1 MSAGASFDERLA
13 VPWWWWPV
21 GLAIAVLGAA
31 EIHSGASG
39 PLRSVLPYVVLPGL
53 TTLVLVGSS
62 RSRIR
67 LADGVLH
74 VPGARVPVAAL
85 GAVTP
90 LDATGVRRWLGPL
103 AQRWAFVAL
112 RPWLQS
118 GVRLELADPAD
129 DTPYW
134 LIGTRR
140 PAELVAA
147 LERARVRP

>member
-1 MSAGASFDERLA
+1 MSTGPSYDERLA

-21 GLAIAVLGAA
+21 GLAIAVVGAA
-31 EIHSGASG
+31 EIHGGASG
-39 PLRSVLPYVVLPGL
+39 PLRALLPYAVLPGL
-53 TTLVLVGSS
+53 TTLLLIVSS

-67 LADGVLH
+67 LANGVLH
-74 VPGARVPVAAL
+74 VPGARIPVTAL

-103 AQRWAFVAL
+103 AQRGAFVAL
-112 RPWLQS
+112 RPWLQL

-140 PAELVAA
+140 PAAFVAA
-147 LERARVRP
+147 LERARVSP

>member
-1 MSAGASFDERLA
+1 MSSSASYDERLV

-21 GLAIAVLGAA
+21 GLAIAFVGAA
-31 EIHSGASG
+31 EVHGGASG
-39 PLRSVLPYVVLPGL
+39 PLRAVLPYVVLPGL
-53 TTLVLVGSS
+53 TTLVLIVSS
-62 RSRIR
+62 RSRVR

-74 VPGARVPVAAL
+74 VPGARVPVTAL
-85 GAVTP
+85 GAMSS

-118 GVRLELADPAD
+118 AVRLELADPAD

-147 LERARVRP
+147 LEQARVSP

>member
-1 MSAGASFDERLA
+1 MSAGASYDERLV

-31 EIHSGASG
+31 EIHGGASG

-53 TTLVLVGSS
+53 TALVLAVAS
-62 RSRIR
+62 RSRVR

-74 VPGARVPVAAL
+74 VRGARVPVTSL
-85 GAVTP
+85 GSITP

-103 AQRWAFVAL
+103 AHRWAFVAL

-118 GVRLELADPAD
+118 AVRLELADPAD

-147 LERARVRP
+147 LEQARVSP

>member
-1 MSAGASFDERLA
+1 MNSGPSYDERLT
-13 VPWWWWPV
+13 VPWWWWPI

-31 EIHSGASG
+31 EIHGGAGG

-53 TTLVLVGSS
+53 TTLVLAGSS
-62 RSRIR
+62 RSRVR

-74 VPGARVPVAAL
+74 VPGARVPVTAV

-112 RPWLQS
+112 RPWLHS
-118 GVRLELADPAD
+118 AVRLELADPAD

-147 LERARVRP
+147 LEQARVRP

>member
-1 MSAGASFDERLA
+1 MSTGPSYDERLA

-21 GLAIAVLGAA
+21 GLAIAVVGAA
-31 EIHSGASG
+31 EIHGGANG
-39 PLRSVLPYVVLPGL
+39 PLRALLPYAVLPGL
-53 TTLVLVGSS
+53 TTLLLIVSS

-74 VPGARVPVAAL
+74 VPGARIPVTAL
-85 GAVTP
+85 GTVTP

-103 AQRWAFVAL
+103 AQRGAFVAL

-140 PAELVAA
+140 PAALVAA
-147 LERARVRP
+147 LERARVSP